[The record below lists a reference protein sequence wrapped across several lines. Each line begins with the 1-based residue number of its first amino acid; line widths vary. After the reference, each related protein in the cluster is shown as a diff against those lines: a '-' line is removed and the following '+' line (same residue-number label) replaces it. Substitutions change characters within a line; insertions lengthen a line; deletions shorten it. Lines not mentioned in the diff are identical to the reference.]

1 MSENISPLE
10 RFEKALRDAGSRF
23 DTRTSGRDRRWTCPA
38 HEDTH
43 PSLDVREGDDGQVLF
58 KCRAGCTQ
66 EEVLSALEFEARDLF
81 PTNSAHPGAQPE
93 SQRRKSTGLGV
104 QRGGNRGD
112 PPKIGGLTPAQY
124 AEAKCLDAE
133 FLKSL
138 GLREVR
144 YFGGAPAL
152 EIPYYDVNGDLEAT
166 RYRLRLEKG
175 PEGDE
180 RFRWKKGSKP
190 ILYGLWKLNRAR
202 EAGYVLLV
210 EGESDCHTL
219 WSHGVPALG
228 IPGSGT
234 WRNEWSGHLDGL
246 KTVYFLCE
254 PDAGGEKL
262 AEALSAA
269 PFADRLQ
276 FVRLTGA
283 KDPSELHHQ
292 MCDEGGFTDALD
304 AALEA
309 AVPVGDVLRQA
320 RNERTEEAWKICC
333 DLAAEPRILDRFAA
347 DLRLSGVVG
356 EERPTELI
364 FLAVVSRL
372 LDRPVSVAV
381 KGPSAAGKNYIVE
394 RTLEFFSPSAFYS
407 LSAMSERALVYS
419 EEPLQHRMLV
429 IYEAAGMQGDFAS
442 YLLRSL
448 LSEGRVRYE
457 TVERTKDG
465 LRPRLIEREGPTGL
479 IVTTTLVSLHP
490 ENETRL
496 LSLQVDDTP
505 EQTGRILS
513 ALAAGAEGGGE
524 QRSPDFAPWHA
535 LSDWLEGGE
544 CRVVVPFASQL
555 VQEVLSVAVRQRR
568 DFGQLFTLI
577 KAHALLHQKSRG
589 RDGAG
594 CVVATVED
602 YAIVYELVADLV
614 GEAAGTEVS
623 GTVRETVEA
632 VAELLK
638 EKPAVGDGPVAVS
651 AMEVSKQLGLDKS
664 ATSRR
669 IRAAI
674 RAGYLENLD
683 GRKGRPLRLVL
694 GEPLPEQCE
703 LLPPPQRLEKR
714 NDEEVPF

>member
-1 MSENISPLE
+1 VEL
-10 RFEKALRDAGSRF
+10 LRTF
-23 DTRTSGRDRRWTCPA
+23 
-38 HEDTH
+38 
-43 PSLDVREGDDGQVLF
+43 
-58 KCRAGCTQ
+58 
-66 EEVLSALEFEARDLF
+66 
-81 PTNSAHPGAQPE
+81 
-93 SQRRKSTGLGV
+93 
-104 QRGGNRGD
+104 
-112 PPKIGGLTPAQY
+112 
-124 AEAKCLDAE
+124 
-133 FLKSL
+133 

-144 YFGGAPAL
+144 FSGPIYRGDPAL
-152 EIPYYDVNGDLEAT
+152 EIPYYDEAGCEVAT
-166 RYRLRLEKG
+166 RRRLRLHKG
-175 PEGDE
+175 TEGDE
-180 RFRWKKGSKP
+180 RFCWKKGNKP
-190 ILYGLWKLNRAR
+190 LLYGLWQLKLAR

-234 WRNEWSGHLDGL
+234 WRNEWSCHLDGL

-254 PDAGGEKL
+254 PDTGGEKL
-262 AEALSAA
+262 GETLSAA

-283 KDPSELHHQ
+283 KDPSELHQQ

-320 RNERTEEAWKICC
+320 RNEGTEEAWKICC

-356 EERPTELI
+356 EERPTKLI
-364 FLAVVSRL
+364 FLAAVSRL
-372 LDRPVSVAV
+372 LDRPISVAV

-407 LSAMSERALVYS
+407 LSAMSERALAYS

-429 IYEAAGMQGDFAS
+429 IYEAVGVQGDFAS

-448 LSEGRVRYE
+448 LSEGCIRYE

-513 ALAAGAEGGGE
+513 ALAAGAEGCGE
-524 QRSPDFAPWHA
+524 QRSPDFARWRA
-535 LSDWLEGGE
+535 LSVWQEGEE

-555 VQEVLSVAVRQRR
+555 VQEVPSVAVRQRR
-568 DFGQLFTLI
+568 DFGQLITLI
-577 KAHALLHQKSRG
+577 KAHALLHRKSRG

-594 CVVATVED
+594 CVVATLED
-602 YAIVYELVADLV
+602 YAIVYELVADLF
-614 GEAAGTEVS
+614 GESAGTEVS

-632 VAELLK
+632 VAALLK
-638 EKPAVGDGPVAVS
+638 EKPAVMGERATVTV
-651 AMEVSKQLGLDKS
+651 MEVSKQLGLDKS

-669 IRAAI
+669 VRAA
-674 RAGYLENLD
+674 RKAGFLENHES
-683 GRKGRPLRLVL
+683 RKGRPSRIVL
-694 GEPLPEQCE
+694 GEPLPARQE
-703 LLPPPQRLEKR
+703 LLPPPQRLEKH